1 MVSSINGIIKTG
13 YAHTKNK
20 TGFPILYHS
29 QKLTQRNKDLNMN
42 HDTIKSLGE
51 NMGKKLLQIG
61 LSNEV
66 LF

>member
-13 YAHTKNK
+13 YPHAKNK